1 MHLHPHLQR
10 STVAALLAIAALA
23 TASGCGGSDND
34 NDKIKDL
41 QQQGTQIRESANQA
55 RGELQEIQR
64 QIKSGEISAE
74 EGQAEIE
81 KITDSLDAQ
90 ARATADKALDTAS
103 EMNGVP
109 DDVKDQIDEARTE
122 LQQQP

>member
-23 TASGCGGSDND
+23 TASGCGGSDS
-34 NDKIKDL
+34 DKIEDL

-64 QIKSGEISAE
+64 KIKSGEISAE

>member
-23 TASGCGGSDND
+23 TASGCGGSDS
-34 NDKIKDL
+34 DKIEDL

-64 QIKSGEISAE
+64 KIKSGEISAE

-81 KITDSLDAQ
+81 KITDSLNAQ

>member
-1 MHLHPHLQR
+1 MNLHPHLQR
-10 STVAALLAIAALA
+10 STIAGVLAIAALA
-23 TASGCGGSDND
+23 TASGCGGSDS
-34 NDKIKDL
+34 DKIKDL

-64 QIKSGEISAE
+64 KIKSGEISAE
-74 EGQAEIE
+74 EGQAEME
-81 KITDSLDAQ
+81 KITDSLDGQ
-90 ARATADKALDTAS
+90 VRATADKALDTAS
-103 EMNGVP
+103 EMDGVP

>member
-23 TASGCGGSDND
+23 TASGCGGSDS
-34 NDKIKDL
+34 DKIDDL
-41 QQQGTQIRESANQA
+41 KQQGTQIRESATQA

-64 QIKSGEISAE
+64 KIKSGEMTAE
-74 EGQAEIE
+74 EGQAEME
-81 KITDSLDAQ
+81 KITDRLDQQ